1 MANFFMDDT
10 IIQISKPLALLTR
23 GHAKK
28 IELTPTYLVFIHR
41 PLISKS
47 MTPESSTYS
56 VLSCLKG
63 SKRTLD
69 FSSSTEIKA
78 P

>member
-1 MANFFMDDT
+1 MFFLLFALRFALRAMLLSDRANFFMENT
-10 IIQISKPLALLTR
+10 ESKFP
-23 GHAKK
+23 K
-28 IELTPTYLVFIHR
+28 PDPR
-41 PLISKS
+41 PLTSKS

-56 VLSCLKG
+56 VLSRLKG